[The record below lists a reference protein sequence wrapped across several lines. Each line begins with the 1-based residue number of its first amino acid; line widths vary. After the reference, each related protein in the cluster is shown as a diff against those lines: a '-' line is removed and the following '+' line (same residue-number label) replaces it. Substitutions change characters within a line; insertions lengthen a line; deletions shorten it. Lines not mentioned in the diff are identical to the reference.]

1 MWRVSV
7 LGLFVVLV
15 AMQISCSSS
24 VKCDGR
30 LCKSGECDEDGQC
43 ICKLPDP
50 STILD
55 GDRPFLGGKHCDEE
69 RIMCDGTNS
78 FWCEHGGVCEEI
90 IQGENYTCKC
100 PPGYIGEH
108 CEHSGVPCGSM
119 FCFHRAECII
129 EDRECACPHNWRG
142 SVDCAFPTKP
152 KHSLND
158 TTPNFEGTHNGGGGN
173 EVSRWRLPSSKDLQ
187 VGRLSL
193 RKIKPDQGRSPPR
206 RSSKDKGD
214 LLQPSIDKD
223 DLLRSNIDKDG
234 FLRTNIIKGYLFQ
247 SSIPRRGTS
256 TSCKS
261 ETKEVRAKGSLK
273 KQIVPDELIK
283 ASFST
288 TSS

>member
-1 MWRVSV
+1 MAHLWWRSVSQDSKHICY
-7 LGLFVVLV
+7 LYHPYPDLESIKIF
-15 AMQISCSSS
+15 S

-108 CEHSGVPCGSM
+108 CEYSGAPCGSM

-158 TTPNFEGTHNGGGGN
+158 TTPNFEATHHEGGGN
-173 EVSRWRLPSSKDLQ
+173 EWFVPLVSVV
-187 VGRLSL
+187 VGVGVLGSVVSWTKTYHKKREAEATKFQQLSQAQIEACL
-193 RKIKPDQGRSPPR
+193 DT
-206 RSSKDKGD
+206 
-214 LLQPSIDKD
+214 D
-223 DLLRSNIDKDG
+223 DEDDNNNLMAP
-234 FLRTNIIKGYLFQ
+234 Q
-247 SSIPRRGTS
+247 SH
-256 TSCKS
+256 
-261 ETKEVRAKGSLK
+261 
-273 KQIVPDELIK
+273 
-283 ASFST
+283 
-288 TSS
+288 